1 MIVVVVVAVVT
12 GCDSLNVCTV
22 ALECVG
28 VGVVGTFNVCTVA
41 LECVGVG
48 VVVGGGSL
56 NVCAVALE

>member
-1 MIVVVVVAVVT
+1 MVVVVAVVT

-28 VGVVGTFNVCTVA
+28 DVVVGTFNVCTV
-41 LECVGVG
+41 ECVVDD
-48 VVVGGGSL
+48 VVVVDGSL

>member
-28 VGVVGTFNVCTVA
+28 VGVVGTFNVCTV
-41 LECVGVG
+41 ECVVDVVG
-48 VVVGGGSL
+48 VVGGSL